1 MAGNSNQGFLN
12 SLFQWTV
19 KTTAEE
25 AAAAAA
31 AASTT
36 TSDAKPM
43 NEEVSAN
50 SIKNLYYSLL
60 F

>member
-1 MAGNSNQGFLN
+1 MANNSNQGFLN

-19 KTTAEE
+19 KSTAEE

-31 AASTT
+31 STT
-36 TSDAKPM
+36 PTDVQPM
-43 NEEVSAN
+43 SEEVSYYMLKTN
-50 SIKNLYYSLL
+50 SILII

>member
-25 AAAAAA
+25 AAAAA

>member
-25 AAAAAA
+25 AAAA